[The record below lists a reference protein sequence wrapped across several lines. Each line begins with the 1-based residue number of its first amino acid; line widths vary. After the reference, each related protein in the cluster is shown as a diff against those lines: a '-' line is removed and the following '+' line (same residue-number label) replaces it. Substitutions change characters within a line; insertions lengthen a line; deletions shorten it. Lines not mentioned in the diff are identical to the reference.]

1 MKRIF
6 KLINMYKTV
15 FVVVLFI
22 SLIVHN
28 VTLRND
34 NIKLEK
40 SIEIQMNNVESYRG
54 IVSNVVDSNTA
65 LQLELQDI
73 HNSHD
78 AALQRLDSVMKVSNI
93 PGKDLKIAA
102 STKQEINISVADT
115 IHVADSCEFTKTLKP
130 NELTFVTIHL
140 KSDSLKCDIKINNE
154 QWLYIYN
161 KRRYKNEN
169 KKFFKRLFTLDFKK
183 INTTK
188 YKIVNSNDLIT
199 VGETR
204 VIEIIE

>member
-1 MKRIF
+1 
-6 KLINMYKTV
+6 MYKTV
-15 FVVVLFI
+15 FVVVLFV

-28 VTLRND
+28 VSLRND

-40 SIEIQMNNVESYRG
+40 NIATQMNNVESYRG
-54 IVSNVVDSNTA
+54 IVSGVVDSNTA

-73 HNSHD
+73 YNSHD
-78 AALQRLDSVMKVSNI
+78 VALHRLDSVMKVYNI
-93 PGKDLKIAA
+93 QGKDLKSAVA
-102 STKQEINISVADT
+102 TKQEINISVSDT
-115 IHVADSCEFTKTLKP
+115 IHTTDSCEFTKTLKP
-130 NELTFVTIHL
+130 NELTYITIHV

-188 YKIVNSNDLIT
+188 YKIINSNDLIT